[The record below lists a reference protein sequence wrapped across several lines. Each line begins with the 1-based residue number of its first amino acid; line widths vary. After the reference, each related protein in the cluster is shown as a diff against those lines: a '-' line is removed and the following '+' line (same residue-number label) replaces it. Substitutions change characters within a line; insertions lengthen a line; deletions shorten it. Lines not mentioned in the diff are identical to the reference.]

1 MFIAWWRPFKNA
13 TTSSCQANDSIII
26 PIYSFRGL
34 TFLTCGAGAH
44 RILGLL
50 HNLGDG
56 CRHTATAVAAW
67 RSPRRGEIFMTAIS
81 SPRRHSSPF
90 GDTHRNGDT
99 HRHMATPIAI
109 WRQASPRRDSRDNLI
124 TFCIQL
130 VPMLSKRWQAGEIK
144 KAKVEALQPY
154 RHPRW
159 LKELGVSSTHALT
172 PSSDTT
178 TTNSESDIEWTNKRL
193 LK

>member
-1 MFIAWWRPFKNA
+1 MSQTNVPSLSETVVKQRVERAKRAEKRNVLRYVSGPQGNVSTNTCNRFNLKNNRPTA
-13 TTSSCQANDSIII
+13 SPHLQSRYAETM
-26 PIYSFRGL
+26 
-34 TFLTCGAGAH
+34 
-44 RILGLL
+44 GLL

-90 GDTHRNGDT
+90 GDT

-154 RHPRW
+154 RHPR
-159 LKELGVSSTHALT
+159 
-172 PSSDTT
+172 
-178 TTNSESDIEWTNKRL
+178 
-193 LK
+193 

>member
-1 MFIAWWRPFKNA
+1 MNLNNKSKSNSERLRPMLVQV
-13 TTSSCQANDSIII
+13 TSNVGRHLNSLILCQLAKLISYWEI
-26 PIYSFRGL
+26 RG
-34 TFLTCGAGAH
+34 
-44 RILGLL
+44 ILGLL

-90 GDTHRNGDT
+90 GDT